1 MQNVNNENLS
11 FSNIAITGAL
21 GGIGSEVT
29 RTLSKLGAH
38 VIAIDRI
45 PQSDGASEL
54 KKIAPNNSQ
63 YIEANL
69 TDNKQIEK
77 LIAQLANQSFPDA
90 VVALAGIVISG
101 ELVAQSDEDIEN
113 VMSSNLTSQMK
124 LSRDILKYWQAN
136 SVKGQIIFISSWVDH
151 VPWPGITPYAASKA
165 GLVSLSRGIARENAK
180 FGIRSNVLSPGIV
193 DVGMAAKQWREE
205 TDYKMRAM
213 RAIPLG
219 RLQTAQEVA
228 DGVSFLLGPKALYMT
243 GSNLLIDG
251 GASLYPMDPEDVI

>member
-1 MQNVNNENLS
+1 MNNENLS
-11 FSNIAITGAL
+11 FSTIAITGAL
-21 GGIGSEVT
+21 GGIGQEVA

-38 VIAIDRI
+38 VVAIDRI
-45 PQSDGASEL
+45 EQARGEAEL
-54 KKIAPNNSQ
+54 KKIAPENCT
-63 YIEANL
+63 YIEVDL
-69 TDNKQIEK
+69 TDNQSLKNLFEK
-77 LIAQLANQSFPDA
+77 LGQANFPDA

-101 ELVAQSDEDIEN
+101 DLISQSNEDIEK
-113 VMSSNLTSQMK
+113 VIDCNLTSQIK
-124 LSRDILKYWQAN
+124 LSRDFIQFWQTE
-136 SVKGQIIFISSWVDH
+136 SIHGQIVFVSSWVDH

-165 GLVSLSRGIARENAK
+165 GLVALSRGIARENAK

-205 TDYKMRAM
+205 IDYKMRAM

-228 DGVSFLLGPKALYMT
+228 DGISYLLSPKAQYMT

>member
-1 MQNVNNENLS
+1 MNNENLS
-11 FSNIAITGAL
+11 FSTIAITGAL
-21 GGIGSEVT
+21 GGIGQEVT

-45 PQSDGASEL
+45 EQARGEAEL
-54 KKIAPNNSQ
+54 KNIAPDKST
-63 YIEANL
+63 YIESDL
-69 TDNKQIEK
+69 TDNQSLKNLIGK
-77 LIAQLANQSFPDA
+77 LGQANFPDA
-90 VVALAGIVISG
+90 IVALAGIVISG
-101 ELVAQSDEDIEN
+101 DLISQSNEEIES
-113 VMSSNLTSQMK
+113 VIDCNLTSQIK
-124 LSRDILKYWQAN
+124 LSREVIHYWQKK
-136 SVKGQIIFISSWVDH
+136 SIQGQIIFVSSWVDH

-165 GLVSLSRGIARENAK
+165 GLVALSRGIARENAK

-205 TDYKMRAM
+205 LDYKMRAM

-228 DGVSFLLGPKALYMT
+228 DGISYLLSPKAQYMT

>member
-1 MQNVNNENLS
+1 MNNENLS
-11 FSNIAITGAL
+11 FSTIAITGAL
-21 GGIGSEVT
+21 GGIGQEVT

-45 PQSDGASEL
+45 EQAHGENQL
-54 KKIAPNNSQ
+54 KEIAPQKSTYFEADLTNNLSL
-63 YIEANL
+63 ENL
-69 TDNKQIEK
+69 FKR
-77 LIAQLANQSFPDA
+77 LAAEGFPDA

-101 ELVAQSDEDIEN
+101 DLINQSNENIEDVIDC
-113 VMSSNLTSQMK
+113 NLTSQIK
-124 LSRDILKYWQAN
+124 LSREVVHYWQNN
-136 SVKGQIIFISSWVDH
+136 SIQGQLIFVSSWVDH
-151 VPWPGITPYAASKA
+151 VPWPGITPYASSKA
-165 GLVSLSRGIARENAK
+165 GLVALSRGVARENAR

-205 TDYKMRAM
+205 IDYKMRAM

-228 DGVSFLLGPKALYMT
+228 DGISFLLSPKAKYMT

>member
-1 MQNVNNENLS
+1 MNNENLS
-11 FSNIAITGAL
+11 FSTIAITGAL
-21 GGIGSEVT
+21 GGIGQEVT

-45 PQSDGASEL
+45 EQDRGEADL
-54 KKIAPNNSQ
+54 KNIAPNKST
-63 YIEANL
+63 YIEADL
-69 TDNKQIEK
+69 TDNQSLKNLIGK
-77 LIAQLANQSFPDA
+77 LGQANFPDA
-90 VVALAGIVISG
+90 IVALAGIVISG
-101 ELVAQSDEDIEN
+101 DLISQSNEEIES
-113 VMSSNLTSQMK
+113 VIDCNLTSQIK
-124 LSRDILKYWQAN
+124 LSRDVIQYWQKK
-136 SVKGQIIFISSWVDH
+136 STQGQIIFVSSWVDH

-165 GLVSLSRGIARENAK
+165 GLVALSRGIARENAK

-205 TDYKMRAM
+205 LDYKMRAM

-228 DGVSFLLGPKALYMT
+228 DGISYLLSPKAQYMT

>member
-1 MQNVNNENLS
+1 MQKMNNENLS
-11 FSNIAITGAL
+11 FSTIAITGAL
-21 GGIGSEVT
+21 GGIGQEVT

-45 PQSDGASEL
+45 EQARGEAEL
-54 KKIAPNNSQ
+54 KNIAPVNSS
-63 YIEANL
+63 YIEADL
-69 TDNKQIEK
+69 TDNQSLKDLIRK
-77 LIAQLANQSFPDA
+77 LGQANFPDA

-101 ELVAQSDEDIEN
+101 DLISQSDEDIEN
-113 VMSSNLTSQMK
+113 VIDCNLTSQIK
-124 LSRDILKYWQAN
+124 LSRDVIQYWQN
-136 SVKGQIIFISSWVDH
+136 ESIHGQIVFVSSWVDH

-165 GLVSLSRGIARENAK
+165 GLVALSRGIARENAK

-205 TDYKMRAM
+205 IDYKMRAM

-228 DGVSFLLGPKALYMT
+228 DGISYLLSPKAQYMT